1 MKNILLGLLCV
12 ASFLLVPAASRA
24 APPAQE
30 ASSELTTSITVL
42 GYGTA
47 AAAPDSV
54 RVTLHIGEEPTY
66 GPGGPEM
73 SIIDPADLEHVR
85 DLLIKK
91 GIEENVI
98 EINFLSRSYSYGP
111 SNYGGAVTFSYSEL
125 DNLRTLL
132 QTLLDEMK
140 ARRGPA
146 IQGAS
151 IVFLVEDCATLEK
164 EAMKAALNDAR
175 QRALQMVEL
184 LEMSLGRVIAV
195 SEDVSPS
202 SALLPAGGCIA
213 FNRQRTSGAFTAYT
227 TLGGAGSL
235 VNSPSKVEIAIT
247 LKTTF
252 ALEP

>member
-1 MKNILLGLLCV
+1 MKNILLVLLCV
-12 ASFLLVPAASRA
+12 ATFLLAPAASRA
-24 APPAQE
+24 APPAQVALPE
-30 ASSELTTSITVL
+30 PATGITVL

-47 AAAPDSV
+47 AAAPDSA
-54 RVTLHIGEEPTY
+54 RVTLYIGEEPTY

-73 SIIDPADLEHVR
+73 SIIDPADLEYVR
-85 DLLIKK
+85 DFLVEK
-91 GIEENVI
+91 GIEENMI

-111 SNYGGAVTFSYSEL
+111 SNYGGELTFSYSDL

-132 QTLLDEMK
+132 QAILDELK

-146 IQGAS
+146 IQGAG
-151 IVFLVEDCATLEK
+151 IVFLVEDCATLER

-175 QRALQMVEL
+175 QRALQMAEL

-202 SALLPAGGCIA
+202 SAARPAGGCIA
-213 FNRQRTSGAFTAYT
+213 FNGQRTSGGYTVYT
-227 TLGGAGSL
+227 TLGSAGSL
-235 VNSPSKVEIAIT
+235 VNSPSKVEIAIM

>member
-1 MKNILLGLLCV
+1 MKNILLSLLWV
-12 ASFLLVPAASRA
+12 ATFLLAPATSRA
-24 APPAQE
+24 ASPAQAARPE
-30 ASSELTTSITVL
+30 PSTGITVL
-42 GYGTA
+42 GHGTA

-54 RVTLHIGEEPTY
+54 RVTLLIGEEPTY
-66 GPGGPEM
+66 GPGGPEL

-85 DLLIKK
+85 DLLVEK
-91 GIEENVI
+91 GVAEDLIEV
-98 EINFLSRSYSYGP
+98 NFLSRSYSYGP

-132 QTLLDEMK
+132 QMLLDEMK
-140 ARRGPA
+140 ERRGPA
-146 IQGAS
+146 IQGAG

-164 EAMKAALNDAR
+164 EAMKNALNDAR
-175 QRALQMVEL
+175 QRALQVAEL

-202 SALLPAGGCIA
+202 RSARPAGGCLA
-213 FNRQRTSGAFTAYT
+213 YNGQRTSGGYTAYT
-227 TLGGAGSL
+227 TLGSVGSL
-235 VNSPSKVEIAIT
+235 VNSLSKVEIAIL

>member
-1 MKNILLGLLCV
+1 MKDILFGLLCV
-12 ASFLLVPAASRA
+12 ATSLLVPATSRA

-30 ASSELTTSITVL
+30 TLPNLTTGITVL

-85 DLLIKK
+85 DLLVEE
-91 GIEENVI
+91 GIEESVI

-111 SNYGGAVTFSYSEL
+111 SNYGGELTFSYSEL
-125 DNLRTLL
+125 HNLRTLL

-146 IQGAS
+146 IQGAG

-164 EAMKAALNDAR
+164 EAMKAALDDAR
-175 QRALQMVEL
+175 QRALQLADL

-195 SEDVSPS
+195 SEDLSPP
-202 SALLPAGGCIA
+202 SAVRPAGGCIA
-213 FNRQRTSGAFTAYT
+213 FNRQRTSGGYTAYT
-227 TLGGAGSL
+227 TLGSAGSL
-235 VNSPSKVEIAIT
+235 VNSPSKVEIAIM

>member
-12 ASFLLVPAASRA
+12 ATFLLAPAASRA
-24 APPAQE
+24 APPAQ
-30 ASSELTTSITVL
+30 AALPDPTTGITVL

-47 AAAPDSV
+47 AAAPDSA

-85 DLLIKK
+85 ELLVEK
-91 GIEENVI
+91 GIEENMI

-111 SNYGGAVTFSYSEL
+111 SSYGGSVTFSYSDL

-132 QTLLDEMK
+132 QALLDEMK

-146 IQGAS
+146 IQGAN
-151 IVFLVEDCATLEK
+151 ILFLVEDCATLEK

-175 QRALQMVEL
+175 QRALQMAEL

-202 SALLPAGGCIA
+202 SAARPAGGCIA
-213 FNRQRTSGAFTAYT
+213 FNGQRTSGGYASYT
-227 TLGGAGSL
+227 TLGSAGSL
-235 VNSPSKVEIAIT
+235 VNAPSKVEIAIL
-247 LKTTF
+247 LKATF
-252 ALEP
+252 ALKP

>member
-1 MKNILLGLLCV
+1 MKTTLLGLLCV
-12 ASFLLVPAASRA
+12 ATFLLAPATSRA
-24 APPAQE
+24 APPAQAALPE
-30 ASSELTTSITVL
+30 PTTGITVF

-47 AAAPDSV
+47 AAAPDRA
-54 RVTLHIGEEPTY
+54 RVTLYIGEEPTY

-85 DLLIKK
+85 NLLVEK
-91 GIEENVI
+91 GIEENMI

-132 QTLLDEMK
+132 QALLDEMK

-151 IVFLVEDCATLEK
+151 IVFLVEDCATLAK
-164 EAMKAALNDAR
+164 EAMKAALNDAH
-175 QRALQMVEL
+175 QRALQMAEL

-202 SALLPAGGCIA
+202 SAARPAGGCIA
-213 FNRQRTSGAFTAYT
+213 FNGQRTSGGYTAYT
-227 TLGGAGSL
+227 TLGSAGSL
-235 VNSPSKVEIAIT
+235 VNSPSKVELAIM

-252 ALEP
+252 ALDP

>member
-1 MKNILLGLLCV
+1 MKDILFGLLCV
-12 ASFLLVPAASRA
+12 ATSLLVPVTSRA

-30 ASSELTTSITVL
+30 TLPNLTTGITVL

-85 DLLIKK
+85 DLLVEE
-91 GIEENVI
+91 GIEESVI

-111 SNYGGAVTFSYSEL
+111 SNYGGELTFSYSEL

-146 IQGAS
+146 I
-151 IVFLVEDCATLEK
+151 
-164 EAMKAALNDAR
+164 
-175 QRALQMVEL
+175 
-184 LEMSLGRVIAV
+184 
-195 SEDVSPS
+195 
-202 SALLPAGGCIA
+202 
-213 FNRQRTSGAFTAYT
+213 
-227 TLGGAGSL
+227 
-235 VNSPSKVEIAIT
+235 
-247 LKTTF
+247 
-252 ALEP
+252 

>member
-1 MKNILLGLLCV
+1 MKTTLLGLLCV
-12 ASFLLVPAASRA
+12 ATFLLVPAASRA
-24 APPAQE
+24 APPAHE
-30 ASSELTTSITVL
+30 ALPIPITGITVL

-85 DLLIKK
+85 DLLVEK
-91 GIEENVI
+91 GIEESVI
-98 EINFLSRSYSYGP
+98 EVNFLSRSYSYGP

-146 IQGAS
+146 IQGAG

-164 EAMKAALNDAR
+164 EAMKNALNDAR
-175 QRALQMVEL
+175 QRALQMADL
-184 LEMSLGRVIAV
+184 LEMSLGHIIAV
-195 SEDVSPS
+195 SEDVLPS
-202 SALLPAGGCIA
+202 SAARPAGGCIA
-213 FNRQRTSGAFTAYT
+213 FNGQRTSGGYTAYT
-227 TLGGAGSL
+227 SLGSAGSL
-235 VNSPSKVEIAIT
+235 TNSPSKVEVAIM
-247 LKTTF
+247 LKATF
-252 ALEP
+252 ALDP

>member
-1 MKNILLGLLCV
+1 MKATLLGLLCV
-12 ASFLLVPAASRA
+12 ATFLLAPAASRA
-24 APPAQE
+24 APPAQ
-30 ASSELTTSITVL
+30 AALPDPATGITVL

-47 AAAPDSV
+47 AAVPDSV

-73 SIIDPADLEHVR
+73 SIVDPADLEHVR
-85 DLLIKK
+85 GLLVEK
-91 GIEENVI
+91 GVDEDVI
-98 EINFLSRSYSYGP
+98 EINSLSRSYSYGP
-111 SNYGGAVTFSYSEL
+111 SNYGGTVTFSYSEL

-132 QTLLDEMK
+132 QALLDEM
-140 ARRGPA
+140 AERRGPA
-146 IQGAS
+146 IQGAG

-175 QRALQMVEL
+175 QRALQMANL

-195 SEDVSPS
+195 SEDLSSS
-202 SALLPAGGCIA
+202 SAGRPAGGCIA
-213 FNRQRTSGAFTAYT
+213 FNRQRISGGYTVYT
-227 TLGGAGSL
+227 TLGGAGFL
-235 VNSPSKVEIAIT
+235 VNSPSKVEVAIM

>member
-1 MKNILLGLLCV
+1 M
-12 ASFLLVPAASRA
+12 SRRSSWSRPQA
-24 APPAQE
+24 APPAPE

-54 RVTLHIGEEPTY
+54 RVTLHIGDEPTY

-85 DLLIKK
+85 DLLVKK
-91 GIEENVI
+91 GIEENMI

-140 ARRGPA
+140 AWRGPA
-146 IQGAS
+146 IQ
-151 IVFLVEDCATLEK
+151 
-164 EAMKAALNDAR
+164 EAMQAALNDAR

-202 SALLPAGGCIA
+202 SALLPAGGCIV

>member
-12 ASFLLVPAASRA
+12 ATFLLAPAASRA
-24 APPAQE
+24 APPAQ
-30 ASSELTTSITVL
+30 AALPDPATGITVL

-54 RVTLHIGEEPTY
+54 RVALHIGEEPTY

-85 DLLIKK
+85 DLLVEK
-91 GIEENVI
+91 GIEENMI

-111 SNYGGAVTFSYSEL
+111 SSYGGSVTFSYSDL

-132 QTLLDEMK
+132 QAILDEMK

-146 IQGAS
+146 IQGAG

-175 QRALQMVEL
+175 QRALQMAEL

-202 SALLPAGGCIA
+202 SAVRPAGGCIA
-213 FNRQRTSGAFTAYT
+213 FSGQRTSGGYTAYT
-227 TLGGAGSL
+227 TLGSAGSL
-235 VNSPSKVEIAIT
+235 VNSPSKVEIAIM

-252 ALEP
+252 ALDP